1 MACWSCECSPLS
13 LMATLFWGKFPKF
26 FLRCT
31 GFLRLWQQW
40 WSWSAL
46 GPDAIEG
53 EGVAAPDSLTM
64 PVFVRTWQQVV
75 SWIIGGPCWIDLGGP
90 SDGPSDQTIVFPIS
104 AILVFWCSWQP
115 KGILFYFL
123 PLHFVSRMSP
133 ATITVNVKVFAEG
146 RFIVWVILLN

>member
-1 MACWSCECSPLS
+1 MNWFFCSRWLDAAPWAPIIVSGQGSPSAAASRVLLCNRPTQHHSFGEIQSRIRFSLMACWSCECSPLS
-13 LMATLFWGKFPKF
+13 LMATLFWDKFPKF

-64 PVFVRTWQQVV
+64 PVFVRTWQQEV
-75 SWIIGGPCWIDLGGP
+75 SWV
-90 SDGPSDQTIVFPIS
+90 IVRGW
-104 AILVFWCSWQP
+104 L
-115 KGILFYFL
+115 
-123 PLHFVSRMSP
+123 
-133 ATITVNVKVFAEG
+133 ATVDHAALI
-146 RFIVWVILLN
+146 